1 MKVISTEDWAMSKIR
16 IQSSDSSPRRH
27 SVLST
32 QSSSLSFRIAD
43 ITFTIVSVDPDL
55 KLQIQG
61 STQNFIVRN
70 GIPDFTTEARWDD
83 LSPMRI
89 RGKKLF
95 ESGAI
100 WQLYQNKENYIFY
113 FHASNMGS
121 IPYKIA
127 EAKKDFTR
135 CKVLLHRSYFDPDQP
150 MDPLEYPLDELL
162 FIHFLALGRGVEVH
176 SCGLIDSLG
185 RGHLF
190 VGQSGAGK
198 TTMARLWEGES
209 GITVLSDDR
218 IILRKVDGRLWMYG
232 TPWHGEA
239 RLASP
244 ARALLTRVYFLKKGL
259 KNEVVPLRV
268 VESTGHLI
276 ACSFLPF
283 YDPKALDFT
292 LLFFEEIFKTVPGY
306 ELRFLPDMSVV
317 DFIQSYQG

>member
-1 MKVISTEDWAMSKIR
+1 MSKIR
-16 IQSSDSSPRRH
+16 IQSSESSPRRH

-32 QSSSLSFRIAD
+32 QSSSLSLRIAD
-43 ITFTIVSVDPDL
+43 ITFTIVSVDPNL

-61 STQNFIVRN
+61 STRNFIVPD
-70 GIPDFTTEARWDD
+70 GVPDFTIEARWDD
-83 LSPMRI
+83 LFTMEMRGEKI
-89 RGKKLF
+89 F
-95 ESGAI
+95 ESGAV
-100 WQLYQNKENYIFY
+100 WQLYQNKGKYTFY

-121 IPYKIA
+121 IPYKMA

-135 CKVLLHRSYFDPDQP
+135 CEVFLHRSYFDPDQAV
-150 MDPLEYPLDELL
+150 DPLEYPLDELL

-198 TTMARLWEGES
+198 TTMARLWEDES

-218 IILRKVDGRLWMYG
+218 IILRKVDGGLWMYG
-232 TPWHGEA
+232 TPWHGDA
-239 RLASP
+239 ILASP
-244 ARALLTRVYFLKKGL
+244 ARAPLTRVYFLKRGRE
-259 KNEVVPLRV
+259 NELVPLRIA
-268 VESTGHLI
+268 ESTANLI

-283 YDPKALDFT
+283 YNRKALDFT

-306 ELRFLPDMSVV
+306 ELRFLPDKEVV
-317 DFIQSYQG
+317 EFIRSYQG

>member
-1 MKVISTEDWAMSKIR
+1 MM
-16 IQSSDSSPRRH
+16 
-27 SVLST
+27 
-32 QSSSLSFRIAD
+32 RIAD
-43 ITFTIVSVDPDL
+43 ITFTIVSADPDL

-61 STQNFIVRN
+61 STRNFMVPD

-83 LSPMRI
+83 LSSIKMRGERI
-89 RGKKLF
+89 F

-100 WQLYQNKENYIFY
+100 WQLHQNKENYIFY
-113 FHASNMGS
+113 FHASNVGS
-121 IPYKIA
+121 IPYKMA

-135 CKVLLHRSYFDPDQP
+135 CEVLLHRSYFDPDQP
-150 MDPLEYPLDELL
+150 VDPLEYPLDELL

-176 SCGLIDSLG
+176 SCGVIDSLG
-185 RGHLF
+185 QGRLF

-218 IILRKVDGRLWMYG
+218 IILRKVDGQLWMYG

-244 ARALLTRVYFLKKGL
+244 TRAPLTRVYFLEKGL
-259 KNEVVPLRV
+259 ENELVPLRMA
-268 VESTGHLI
+268 ESTGHLV

-283 YDPKALDFT
+283 HNRKALDFT
-292 LLFFEEIFKTVPGY
+292 LFFFEEIFKDVAGY
-306 ELRFLPDMSVV
+306 ELRFLPDKSVV
-317 DFIQSYQG
+317 KFIEKTME

>member
-1 MKVISTEDWAMSKIR
+1 MSKIR
-16 IQSSDSSPRRH
+16 IQSSESSPRRH

-32 QSSSLSFRIAD
+32 QSSSLSLRIAD

-61 STQNFIVRN
+61 STQNFIVPE
-70 GIPDFTTEARWDD
+70 GIPDFTIEARWGD
-83 LSPMRI
+83 LSPIKMRGEKI
-89 RGKKLF
+89 F

-121 IPYKIA
+121 IPYKMA

-135 CKVLLHRSYFDPDQP
+135 CEVSLHRSYFDPGQP

-198 TTMARLWEGES
+198 TTMARLWERES

-218 IILRKVDGRLWMYG
+218 IILRKVDGGLWMYG
-232 TPWHGEA
+232 TPWHGDA
-239 RLASP
+239 ILASP
-244 ARALLTRVYFLKKGL
+244 ARAPLTRVYFLKRGRE
-259 KNEVVPLRV
+259 NELVPLRIA
-268 VESTGHLI
+268 ESTANLI

-283 YDPKALDFT
+283 YNRKALDFT

-306 ELRFLPDMSVV
+306 ELRFLPDKEVV
-317 DFIQSYQG
+317 EFIGSYQG

>member
-1 MKVISTEDWAMSKIR
+1 
-16 IQSSDSSPRRH
+16 
-27 SVLST
+27 L
-32 QSSSLSFRIAD
+32 RIAD
-43 ITFTIVSVDPDL
+43 ITFTIFSVDADL

-61 STQNFIVRN
+61 SARNFIVPD

-83 LSPMRI
+83 LSPMKI
-89 RGKKLF
+89 RGEKIF

-100 WQLYQNKENYIFY
+100 WKLYQNKENYIFY

-121 IPYKIA
+121 IPYKMA

-135 CKVLLHRSYFDPDQP
+135 CEVLLHRSYFDPDQP

-218 IILRKVDGRLWMYG
+218 IILRKVDGQLWMYG

-244 ARALLTRVYFLKKGL
+244 ARAPLTRVYFLKRGWE
-259 KNEVVPLRV
+259 NELVPLRMA
-268 VESTGHLI
+268 ESTGNLI
-276 ACSFLPF
+276 SCSFLPF
-283 YDPKALDFT
+283 YDPEALSFT
-292 LLFFEEIFKTVPGY
+292 LVFFEEVVRAVPCY
-306 ELRFLPDMSVV
+306 ELRSLPDKRVV
-317 DFIQSYQG
+317 EFINNIVE

>member
-1 MKVISTEDWAMSKIR
+1 MSKIR
-16 IQSSDSSPRRH
+16 IQSSESSPRRH

-32 QSSSLSFRIAD
+32 QSSSISLRIAD

-70 GIPDFTTEARWDD
+70 GIPDFTIEARWGD
-83 LSPMRI
+83 LSLIKMRGEKI
-89 RGKKLF
+89 F

-100 WQLYQNKENYIFY
+100 WQLYQNKENHIFY

-121 IPYKIA
+121 IPYKMA

-135 CKVLLHRSYFDPDQP
+135 CEVLLHRLYFDPDQP

-162 FIHFLALGRGVEVH
+162 FIHFLALGRGAEIH
-176 SCGLIDSLG
+176 SCGVIDSLG

-190 VGQSGAGK
+190 VGQSEAGK
-198 TTMARLWEGES
+198 TTMARLWENES
-209 GITVLSDDR
+209 SITVLSDDR

-232 TPWHGEA
+232 TPWHGDA
-239 RLASP
+239 VLASP
-244 ARALLTRVYFLKKGL
+244 ARAPLTRVYFLKKGL
-259 KNEVVPLRV
+259 KNELVPLRMA
-268 VESTGHLI
+268 ESSGNLI
-276 ACSFLPF
+276 SCSFLPF

-292 LLFFEEIFKTVPGY
+292 LLFFEEIFKNVSGY
-306 ELRFLPDMSVV
+306 ELRFLPDKRVV
-317 DFIQSYQG
+317 NFIKKTME